1 MSSKKSEVERNPSN
15 QPFNIRGI
23 KNLYKKNA
31 WWQHAP
37 FHRNGT
43 NKQDKNKD

>member
-1 MSSKKSEVERNPSN
+1 MSKSVAERLPSN
-15 QPFNIRGI
+15 QPFNIKGI

-37 FHRNGT
+37 FHRNG
-43 NKQDKNKD
+43 KQTKKETE